1 MKVLL
6 VWRPALLLAV
16 SATVF
21 LTSCKK
27 TEEVSVAPSNVSS
40 TTAATGAVTD
50 TEVNDWILQNMQTY
64 YFWNDKIPANPNK
77 SLSPDQFFTSLLNT
91 YNATSN
97 ADGDRFS
104 WIQASAETLKAS
116 LSGQSKT
123 TGMQYKLYYRDN
135 TKTTVIASVLYVL
148 PDSPAARAGI
158 KRGDVISKVN
168 GQTLTGTNY
177 SELLSGSGSDTY
189 TYGFATVAANGSVT
203 DTDQTKQVTAIVFQE
218 DPVFLD
224 TTYTVNGKTIG
235 YVVYNQ
241 FIPGVYKSDGTTDK
255 TYDLKLDNIFG
266 KFRQKGVNELV
277 LDLRYNR
284 GGYVSSA
291 VNLAS
296 SIGKNIDA
304 SKVFYSQ
311 KWNPTAAAAYAAKY
325 GANWNIQNFVTKSTN
340 IGANLSR
347 VFVLTT
353 NSTASASELII
364 NGLRPFMTVTTIGT
378 TTVGKNVGS
387 ITISD
392 NTGRI
397 KWGIQ
402 PITFK
407 SANAQ
412 GFTEYGSGF
421 TPSVEVKEPTI
432 AMKPFGDLS
441 EPMLSEAVFQITGVR
456 AARRAASVEI
466 DRPFIGSSL
475 DEKAGGGNMYVNDTP
490 LGRIH

>member
-1 MKVLL
+1 MKVFH

-16 SATVF
+16 SATVL
-21 LTSCKK
+21 LTGCKK
-27 TEEVSVAPSNVSS
+27 NEDVSPGNLSS
-40 TTAATGAVTD
+40 TTVATGVVTD
-50 TEVNDWILQNMQTY
+50 TEVNEWILQNMQSY
-64 YFWNDKIPANPNK
+64 YFWNDKLPASPNK
-77 SLSPDQFFTSLLNT
+77 SLSPDKFFASLLNT

-97 ADGDRFS
+97 TDGDRFS
-104 WIQASAETLKAS
+104 WIQPSAETLKAS

-123 TGMQYKLYYRDN
+123 TGLQYKLYYRDN
-135 TKTTVIASVLYVL
+135 TRTTVIASVLYVL
-148 PDSPAARAGI
+148 PGSPAAKAGI
-158 KRGDVISKVN
+158 KRGDIISKVN

-177 SELLSGSGSDTY
+177 SELLSGSSDTY
-189 TYGFATVAANGSVT
+189 TYGFATVAANGSTV

-218 DPVFLD
+218 DPVLLD
-224 TTYTVNGKTIG
+224 SIYTINGKTIG

-241 FIPGVYKSDGTTDK
+241 FIPGTYTSDGTTDK

-266 KFRQKGVNELV
+266 KFKQKGVNELV

-296 SIGKNIDA
+296 SIGKNVDA

-311 KWNPTAAAAYAAKY
+311 KWNPAASAAYAAKY
-325 GANWNIQNFVTKSTN
+325 GSNWNIQNFVNKSTS
-340 IGANLSR
+340 IGSNLSR

-353 NSTASASELII
+353 SSTASASELII

-392 NTGRI
+392 ATGRI
-397 KWGIQ
+397 KWGMQ

-412 GFTEYGSGF
+412 GFTEYGNGF
-421 TPSVEVKEPTI
+421 VPSVEVKEPTV

-441 EPMLSEAVFQITGVR
+441 ESMLSEAVFQIAGVR
-456 AARRAASVEI
+456 NARRVATLEI

-475 DEKAGGGNMYVNDTP
+475 DEKAGGGNMYISDKQLMP
-490 LGRIH
+490 AH